1 MFSVIS
7 IIVFIGTWLQV
18 AKFARTK
25 GGALDTVVVR
35 HGGGFVAGLFAVGL
49 VGAALVGI
57 VGPKGSEPSAQAAP
71 AAPAAPAAVQPDL
84 VLPPSLSCSENNY
97 PSEWKQGRLFFTFS
111 GPGAVMLG
119 DTGSILSVDQQRTE
133 GADRIIHTIGGVKQT
148 GEMFPANFVFRLHP
162 TSSEGAN
169 RFKIDIT
176 NNDNAAQR
184 WSCLGQ

>member
-1 MFSVIS
+1 MYSVIS

-35 HGGGFVAGLFAVGL
+35 HGGGFVAGLAAVGL
-49 VGAALVGI
+49 VVAALVGI
-57 VGPKGSEPSAQAAP
+57 VGPNGSEASTQAAP
-71 AAPAAPAAVQPDL
+71 AAIQPGL
-84 VLPPSLSCSENNY
+84 VLPPSLSCSENDY

-111 GPGAVMLG
+111 GPGSIMLG
-119 DTGSILSVDQQRTE
+119 DTGTILSVDQKRTE
-133 GADRIIHTIGGVKQT
+133 GTDRIIHTIGGVKQT

-162 TSSEGAN
+162 KSSDGAN
-169 RFKIDIT
+169 RFKIDIAT
-176 NNDNAAQR
+176 NDNAAQQ

>member
-1 MFSVIS
+1 MVKMYSAIS
-7 IIVFIGTWLQV
+7 IIVFIGTWLLV
-18 AKFARTK
+18 AKFARNR
-25 GGALDTVVVR
+25 GGALNTVVVR
-35 HGGGFVAGLFAVGL
+35 HGGGFVAGLLAVGL
-49 VGAALVGI
+49 FGAALVGI
-57 VGPKGSEPSAQAAP
+57 VGPKGSEASTQAS
-71 AAPAAPAAVQPDL
+71 PAAVQPDL
-84 VLPPSLSCSENNY
+84 VLPPSLSCSEDHY

-162 TSSEGAN
+162 ASSDGAN

-176 NNDNAAQR
+176 TNDNAAKQ